1 MRKKRIGIII
11 SIVVILA
18 LGLLAFCLYRNSRP
32 GVYAEK
38 TRFEYNCYFLV
49 LDEEGQFTVEDFL
62 IRHGKDI
69 VMHGNYYLYK
79 SKLVLVDNHGD
90 IKLVFVADGD
100 NWVFNQDKS
109 LGLDILK
116 IKMDDQT
123 IWKPMATH

>member
-18 LGLLAFCLYRNSRP
+18 LALLALYLYRNSRP

-38 TRFEYNCYFLV
+38 TRYTYNLYCI
-49 LDEEGQFTVEDFL
+49 DMNEEGQFTVKDIL
-62 IRHGKDI
+62 IRHNGNYLLASGK
-69 VMHGNYYLYK
+69 YYLYK
-79 SKLVLVDNHGD
+79 SKLVLIDSHGD

-100 NWVFNQDKS
+100 NWVFKEDKS
-109 LGLDILK
+109 FGLDVLK

-123 IWKPMATH
+123 IWEPW